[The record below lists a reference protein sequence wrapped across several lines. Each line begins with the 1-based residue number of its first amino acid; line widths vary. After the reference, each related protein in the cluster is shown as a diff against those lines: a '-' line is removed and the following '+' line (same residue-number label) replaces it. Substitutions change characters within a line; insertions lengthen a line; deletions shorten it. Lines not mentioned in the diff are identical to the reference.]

1 MSSSRGKEESSRSQA
16 SCRNSKRGGESLR
29 QQLFPDDA
37 EGRMEWGPSL
47 RRPGLTGAPRQRD
60 HGEDQVQQLLEYSG
74 LLGAWTGQRGCQ
86 RREGL
91 DARRGAAILL
101 RWENDGLGKMGEK
114 GPDQVGCRVGGG
126 GKTSRDGVPWP
137 RCGFR
142 NSV

>member
-1 MSSSRGKEESSRSQA
+1 MGAIPEEAWIDRGPEAERPW
-16 SCRNSKRGGESLR
+16 RGS
-29 QQLFPDDA
+29 
-37 EGRMEWGPSL
+37 
-47 RRPGLTGAPRQRD
+47 GATAVRI
-60 HGEDQVQQLLEYSG
+60 HG